1 MTWRLVRHKQ
11 GSKMTVQLVK
21 ANLTNETEVK
31 KLVSGILDK
40 YESID
45 ILINMIGAYL
55 GG

>member
-1 MTWRLVRHKQ
+1 
-11 GSKMTVQLVK
+11 MTVQLVK

-40 YESID
+40 YGRID